1 MAQMFQIWEEKPRGP
16 GRVAPRLAA
25 RARPIHRPRLGPS
38 SRQAKDDCLQER
50 RPRRPGTVA
59 KARSR
64 REWGQGAVRRRWAS
78 HGPFFAPEPGAGLGS
93 ALGITDGTRSR
104 CGKIAR
110 SWLETQYV

>member
-1 MAQMFQIWEEKPRGP
+1 MIACRKGGP
-16 GRVAPRLAA
+16 AA
-25 RARPIHRPRLGPS
+25 LES
-38 SRQAKDDCLQER
+38 S
-50 RPRRPGTVA
+50 P
-59 KARSR
+59 KADPAGNG
-64 REWGQGAVRRRWAS
+64 GQGAVRRRGAS